1 MRIGQFAYGLPS
13 PVATRSA
20 GGRASDHDSEDI
32 HPKPLRAI
40 ADALADTN
48 EGLSGSEI
56 GHLMAT
62 CHTDDPTPT
71 LTKRHHLYNAIVAK
85 QNLAQNRRAILEF
98 IRQAMMLA
106 HDLLQDNMFA
116 RLLVNATI
124 ADGPVKAQRA
134 FVSILQDIGPL
145 EALCC

>member
-1 MRIGQFAYGLPS
+1 MAEKTFTYSQ
-13 PVATRSA
+13 
-20 GGRASDHDSEDI
+20 
-32 HPKPLRAI
+32 LRAI
-40 ADALADTN
+40 ADALTDTN
-48 EGLSGSEI
+48 EGLGGSEI
-56 GHLMAT
+56 GHLPAT

-71 LTKRHHLYNAIVAK
+71 LTKQYRLYNAFTAK

>member
-1 MRIGQFAYGLPS
+1 MRIAQFAYGLPS

-20 GGRASDHDSEDI
+20 GGRALDHDREDI

-40 ADALADTN
+40 ADALADTKQ
-48 EGLSGSEI
+48 GLSGSEI

-106 HDLLQDNMFA
+106 HDLLQDNISSASGQHVCAPA
-116 RLLVNATI
+116 RIVRPSLV
-124 ADGPVKAQRA
+124 
-134 FVSILQDIGPL
+134 
-145 EALCC
+145 